1 MMLASFYFEQ
11 EDRHDNFVER
21 PDMMIVSVIA
31 GTAEKYK
38 KGYCFPAQE
47 KIRQMLARNGRPMSL
62 RALNRHMNALV
73 RDGWLKRKRRHT
85 HDPLRG
91 WTFRSTLYTLTR
103 RALSWLAG
111 SVNAGKRAFA
121 FLYPSRVPT
130 SAEYSLP
137 KRIIPGAH
145 PKSGCAPPG
154 FCSDVSAGEPGGM
167 EDKQKAVGFS
177 HLSKIRDLLH
187 G

>member
-1 MMLASFYFEQ
+1 MLAAFLFDQ

-21 PDMMIVSVIA
+21 PDMMLVSVIA
-31 GTAEKYK
+31 GLMDHFG
-38 KGYCFPAQE
+38 KGYCFPSQQ
-47 KIRQMLARNGRPMSL
+47 KIREMMKRKGRPMSV
-62 RALNRHMNALV
+62 RASVRHLNALE
-73 RDGWLKRKRRHT
+73 RDGWIKRKRRHT
-85 HDPLRG
+85 HDPQRG

-103 RALSWLAG
+103 RALRWLADG
-111 SVNAGKRAFA
+111 KNAGNRAFA

-130 SAEYSLP
+130 SAQYSLP

-154 FCSDVSAGEPGGM
+154 FVSNVSADNPGGT
-167 EDKQKAVGFS
+167 EDKKKEVAFS
-177 HLSKIRDLLH
+177 YLRQIKDLLR